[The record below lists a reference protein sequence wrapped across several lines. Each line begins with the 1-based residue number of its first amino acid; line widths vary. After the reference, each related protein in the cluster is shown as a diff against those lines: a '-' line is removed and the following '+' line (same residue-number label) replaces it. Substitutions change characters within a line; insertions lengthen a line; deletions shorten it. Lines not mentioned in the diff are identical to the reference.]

1 MSDLA
6 PPPQPPLLLTY
17 SRLVRCFRQASK
29 QGGRDNGEWRT
40 TRSQINSILLFS
52 RAPSH
57 PSKPASQIDYFLD
70 STAERRRLC
79 RTWSHV
85 RDRSSIRSADFK
97 FEFKVKVDRKVATFL
112 TTGSFLSS
120 LFSLLPSFFSW
131 IRIALKRFIA
141 VARWQARSQTPWYQ
155 HH

>member
-57 PSKPASQIDYFLD
+57 PSIHPSQPDWLFSRLNSRTTPAVQTVISCSRSLFHP
-70 STAERRRLC
+70 LC
-79 RTWSHV
+79 RFQVPIQSES
-85 RDRSSIRSADFK
+85 RSQSCNILD
-97 FEFKVKVDRKVATFL
+97 DWFL
-112 TTGSFLSS
+112 P